1 MNNEKTLPSGISKYS
16 PLLKEL
22 VIRDIKIRYRRS
34 ILGILWT
41 VLSPLLNMLVM
52 TVVFQT
58 IFKTD
63 IEFFALYVMIGNI
76 VFGFV
81 SEATTRGMNAILWNS
96 SLIKKV
102 YIPKYLFPLA
112 NVLSSMVN
120 FGFSYIA
127 MILVMIIVKAPF
139 SLMMLSSVVPF
150 IYLVFFSF
158 GLSLILCAVNVF
170 FRDIQHLYS
179 VFLTIWMYISAIFY
193 PVSTLLENEESV
205 WIANII
211 INNPVYRFIKFFR
224 DIVMDGVF
232 PNLTDNLICGGWALI
247 MMVIGFVVFRLT
259 QRKFILHI

>member
-1 MNNEKTLPSGISKYS
+1 MKNETAVSGLFKYS

-58 IFKTD
+58 IFATTV
-63 IEFFALYVMIGNI
+63 EFFALYVMIGNI

-81 SEATTRGMNAILWNS
+81 SEATNRSMNAILWNA

-102 YIPKYLFPLA
+102 YIPKYLFPLS
-112 NVLSSMVN
+112 NVVSSMVN
-120 FGFSYIA
+120 FGFSYVA
-127 MILVMIIVKAPF
+127 MLLVMIITKAPF
-139 SLMMLSSVVPF
+139 SWTMLSSIVPF

-158 GLSLILCAVNVF
+158 GLGLILCAVNVF
-170 FRDIQHLYS
+170 FRDIQHLYA

-193 PVSTLLENEESV
+193 PVEPLLANEESAAV
-205 WIANII
+205 ANII
-211 INNPVYRFIKFFR
+211 VNNPLYRYIKFFR
-224 DIVMDGVF
+224 DITMDGVF
-232 PNLTDNLICGGWALI
+232 PSLADNLICAGWALG
-247 MMVIGFVVFRLT
+247 MMAIGFIVFRLT
-259 QRKFILHI
+259 QKKFILHI